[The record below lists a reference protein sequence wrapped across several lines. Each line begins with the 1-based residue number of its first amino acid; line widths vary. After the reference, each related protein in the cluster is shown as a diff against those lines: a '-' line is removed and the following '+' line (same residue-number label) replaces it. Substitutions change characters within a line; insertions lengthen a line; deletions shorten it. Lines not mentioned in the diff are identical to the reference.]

1 MTLLKDVYYN
11 HNIKHKLN
19 SNIYIFSY
27 NLCIMNL
34 NDTKCHSWLLSNI
47 YILNRNYYHAKNH
60 TNNALETILQYLK
73 CHIIECRV
81 VIEFHKTIHLKM
93 TNNSKRIQL
102 VHFFVFHLIN
112 IILLWPLNIIYY
124 DHRHVWYVTL
134 YIKTVLYTY
143 VLQNIIMR
151 LQHMSF
157 R

>member
-1 MTLLKDVYYN
+1 MHNEFERHEMSQLTTLEY
-11 HNIKHKLN
+11 
-19 SNIYIFSY
+19 
-27 NLCIMNL
+27 
-34 NDTKCHSWLLSNI
+34 I

-124 DHRHVWYVTL
+124 DHRHV
-134 YIKTVLYTY
+134 
-143 VLQNIIMR
+143 
-151 LQHMSF
+151 
-157 R
+157 